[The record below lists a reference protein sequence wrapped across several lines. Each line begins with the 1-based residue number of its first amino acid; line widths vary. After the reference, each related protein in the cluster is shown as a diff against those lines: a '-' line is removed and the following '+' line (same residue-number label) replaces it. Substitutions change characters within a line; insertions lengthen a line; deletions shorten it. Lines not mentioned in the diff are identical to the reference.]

1 MPVTKMLQTISPVDG
16 RVYVERPFASDDEI
30 SAALESGPQAHDAW
44 QRVSIGE
51 RKKICLQAVDALVAQ
66 QQSICEELSWQMG
79 RPICYA
85 PGEING
91 FAERARYMISI
102 AEEKLS
108 NIEIEGQPGFN
119 RFIERRPLGMVL
131 AIVPWNYPFLTAV
144 NSIIPAI
151 MAGNA
156 VLMKPSSQT
165 PLTAERLHEA
175 FKQAGLP
182 QGVFQYL
189 FLTHEMT
196 VRLVR
201 SGKLNYVAFTGSV
214 RGGKAI
220 EAAAAGQFI
229 DVGLE
234 LGGKDPAYVRMDA
247 DIDYAT
253 ENLVDG
259 AYFNSGQSCCGI
271 ERIYVHE
278 AVYDQFI
285 EKYVSIVE
293 QYNLGNP
300 LNADTTLGPMARTVA
315 AELVRQHISEA
326 INKGAK
332 ACIAPDKFKADSPGT
347 PYFAPQVLID
357 VDHTMKLMMEE
368 TFGPVVG
375 IMKVSSDHKAIDL
388 MNDSPFGLTASIWTQ
403 DEDAAIH
410 IGHRVNTGTWFMNRC
425 DYLDPALAW
434 TGVKH
439 SGKGCSLSEIGYEKL
454 TRPKSYHLRT
464 II

>member
-1 MPVTKMLQTISPVDG
+1 MLQTISPVDG
-16 RVYVERPFASDDEI
+16 RVYVERPFASGNDI
-30 SAALESGPQAHDAW
+30 SDALTLGRQAQAAW
-44 QRVSIGE
+44 QRVSIRV
-51 RKKICLQAVDALVAQ
+51 RKKICLQAVDALITA

-79 RPICYA
+79 RPISVA

-102 AEEKLS
+102 AEDKLS

-119 RFIERRPLGMVL
+119 RFIERRPLGLVV
-131 AIVPWNYPFLTAV
+131 AIVPWNYPYLTAV
-144 NSIIPAI
+144 NSIVPAI

-165 PLTAERLHEA
+165 PLTAERLQAA

-189 FLTHEMT
+189 FLTHEKT
-196 VRLVR
+196 ARLLR
-201 SGKLNYVAFTGSV
+201 SSRVNYVSFTGSV
-214 RGGKAI
+214 QGGKAI
-220 EAAAAGQFI
+220 EAAVAGQFI

-234 LGGKDPAYVRMDA
+234 LGGKDPAYVRMDV
-247 DIDYAT
+247 DIDHAT

-278 AVYDQFI
+278 GVYDQFI
-285 EKYVSIVE
+285 KKYVAIVE
-293 QYNLGNP
+293 QYKFGNP
-300 LNADTTLGPMARTVA
+300 LDVDTTLGPMARTAA

-326 INKGAK
+326 IDKGAK
-332 ACIAPDKFKADSPGT
+332 ACIAPDKFKADQPGT
-347 PYFAPQVLID
+347 PYLAPQVLTD
-357 VDHTMKLMMEE
+357 VDHSMKLMMEE
-368 TFGPVVG
+368 TVGPVVG
-375 IMKVSSDHKAIDL
+375 IMKVSSDQQAIDL

-403 DEDAAIH
+403 DEDAATQ

-434 TGVKH
+434 IGIKQ
-439 SGKGCSLSEIGYEKL
+439 SGKGCALSEIGYEKL

-464 II
+464 AP